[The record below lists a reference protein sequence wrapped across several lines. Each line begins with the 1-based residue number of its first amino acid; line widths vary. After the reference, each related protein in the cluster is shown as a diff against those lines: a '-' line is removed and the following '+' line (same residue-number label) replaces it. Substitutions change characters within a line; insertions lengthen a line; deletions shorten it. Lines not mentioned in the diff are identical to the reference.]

1 MKSNS
6 EDKEI
11 ELSLK
16 IKDTPEIFVDTIHNV
31 RLVKNPK
38 KRIRKCRTCFMDDG
52 SMSITNAV
60 K

>member
-38 KRIRKCRTCFMDDG
+38 RG
-52 SMSITNAV
+52 SESVGPVLWMMGP
-60 K
+60 